1 MLTIDSYWYAHV
13 RSSGQILQE
22 RSGDPRGHFLPAVL
36 LSHRKSLRDLWFPRE
51 GWCGPFLL
59 QPWWVGFRTRGWWE
73 ESFASGESGGGAPI
87 SGKGTSAKITK
98 WHVLTRSARM
108 ILGISA
114 KVGWKWKWSEKCRE
128 SELSIICCIST
139 TNIARGTTDPGY
151 WVHNSNHP
159 QWQITYWRW
168 HEKQVW
174 LQEIRGQ
181 KNKKYYF
188 LSFVSN

>member
-108 ILGISA
+108 SLGISA
-114 KVGWKWKWSEKCRE
+114 KVGWKWKWSNGVFVKLLLLVIIFVILYAIK
-128 SELSIICCIST
+128 ELGSQSYSLL
-139 TNIARGTTDPGY
+139 A
-151 WVHNSNHP
+151 
-159 QWQITYWRW
+159 
-168 HEKQVW
+168 
-174 LQEIRGQ
+174 
-181 KNKKYYF
+181 F
-188 LSFVSN
+188 